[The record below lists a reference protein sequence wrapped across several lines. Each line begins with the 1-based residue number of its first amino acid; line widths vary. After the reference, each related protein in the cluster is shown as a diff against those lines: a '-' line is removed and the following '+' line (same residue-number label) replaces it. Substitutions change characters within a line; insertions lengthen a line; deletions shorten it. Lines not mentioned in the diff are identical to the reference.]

1 MRERSAFFLGLNRN
15 SRRRNS
21 SVCVYNVGRSLSR
34 SRVAVAAA
42 AFADEVE
49 DERSAAS
56 AVHSFVAA
64 RTDAKLLPEVA
75 WGSFSFS
82 VKVLVTQ
89 VPLSMQ
95 SWKSA
100 LAQPFKASFCS
111 SL

>member
-75 WGSFSFS
+75 WSSFSSS
-82 VKVLVTQ
+82 VKVLVT
-89 VPLSMQ
+89 
-95 SWKSA
+95 
-100 LAQPFKASFCS
+100 
-111 SL
+111 